1 MGPRWGSAGC
11 IGANIED
18 VSESAQSFPRRWAR
32 TRRFSL
38 GEPRDIQVSADGGR
52 VAFLRSQGPE
62 DPLNCLWVLD
72 VDTGEERLIFDP
84 RRAVAGRGQPADE
97 PSEVG
102 RSHLADE
109 PSEAGRG
116 QLSDGPNEADRGQL
130 PDGSRETDSD
140 GLADES
146 DLPAAERARRER
158 VRETGEGVVS
168 YDADPGLAAAVFAL
182 GGSLWR
188 ADLGTG
194 SSTALPARPGAF
206 DPRLSPDGRRVAYGC
221 GSGLRVVD
229 EHGADRWVID
239 EPVGAVTW
247 GRAELVAAEEMDRT
261 RGFWWSPD
269 SKRLIVQRTDEARV
283 QMWWISSPADPGL
296 APAEIR
302 YPAAGTA
309 NAEVALAI
317 FNLEDNSRVDVAWA
331 AASDGTAVTGPAGAP
346 AAPDP
351 DGTPDAG
358 SAGAPAAA
366 GLVGD
371 PADGDARWEYLAGVD
386 WSADGLVLVVQSR
399 DQRRLAVLDVDPD
412 TGACRCRYTVA
423 DDCWVDL
430 APGAFRLAA
439 GKLVTV
445 EDRGS
450 SRRLCADGRT
460 LTPDGVQVRR
470 VVAADEAGAVVTAST
485 DPADVQVARVS
496 WEGELEWLTEGP
508 GVNGAAAGGGT
519 AVLVRRSLEHPG
531 SVVTV
536 RSDRAADRVIASRA
550 AASGLDHNV
559 KIVAL
564 GPRSLTAAVV
574 LPAAAGAADRLPV
587 LVDPYGGPHAQR
599 VMRSRALFDVPQ
611 WFAEQGFAVVIV
623 DGRGTPGRGPEFER
637 AVRGDLAGPVLQDQI
652 DGLEAAAARD
662 PRLDLSR
669 VAIRGWSFGGYL
681 AALAVLRRPDVF
693 HAAVAGA
700 PVTDW
705 RLYDTHYTERY
716 LGHPA
721 AEPANYDRTDL
732 TPAAPGL
739 ERPLLLVHG
748 LADDNV
754 AAAHT
759 LRLSR
764 ALLEAGRPHT
774 VLPLSGVTHMTPQEK
789 VAENLLLQELHFL
802 QTALR
807 LEQR

>member
-1 MGPRWGSAGC
+1 M
-11 IGANIED
+11 
-18 VSESAQSFPRRWAR
+18 SESAQSFPRRWAR

-38 GEPRDIQVSADGGR
+38 GEPRDIKVSADGGR

-84 RRAVAGRGQPADE
+84 RQTVGGRDQ
-97 PSEVG
+97 
-102 RSHLADE
+102 LADE
-109 PSEAGRG
+109 PRENDRDRLADGPGEAGRD
-116 QLSDGPNEADRGQL
+116 QF
-130 PDGSRETDSD
+130 
-140 GLADES
+140 ADEP
-146 DLPAAERARRER
+146 DLPEAERARRER

-168 YDADPGLAAAVFAL
+168 YDADSGLAVAVFAL

-188 ADLGTG
+188 ADLDTG
-194 SSTALPARPGAF
+194 SATALPARPGAF
-206 DPRLSPDGRRVAYGC
+206 DPRLSPDGRRVAYGS

-239 EPVGAVTW
+239 EPVGTVTW
-247 GRAELVAAEEMDRT
+247 GRAELVAAEEMGRT

-269 SKRLIVQRTDEARV
+269 STRLIVQRTDEARV
-283 QMWWISSPADPGL
+283 QTRWISSPADPGL
-296 APAEIR
+296 TPAEIR

-309 NAEVALAI
+309 NAEVTLAI
-317 FNLEDNSRVDVAWA
+317 FNLEDGSRVDVDWA
-331 AASDGTAVTGPAGAP
+331 AALGAGA
-346 AAPDP
+346 AE
-351 DGTPDAG
+351 TN
-358 SAGAPAAA
+358 AGAAGGHDSAARDP
-366 GLVGD
+366 VDGD
-371 PADGDARWEYLAGVD
+371 PGEGSGRWEYLAGVD
-386 WSADGLVLVVQSR
+386 WSADGLVLTVQSR
-399 DQRRLAVLDVDPD
+399 DQWRLAVLDVDPD
-412 TGACRCRYTVA
+412 TGACRLRHTVS

-430 APGAFRLAA
+430 VPGAFRLAA
-439 GKLVTV
+439 GRLVTV

-450 SRRLCADGRT
+450 SRRLCADGRA
-460 LTPDGVQVRR
+460 LTPHGVQVRR
-470 VVAADEAGAVVTAST
+470 VVAADETGTVVTAST
-485 DPADVQVARVS
+485 DPADVQVVRVS
-496 WEGELEWLTEGP
+496 WEGDLEWLTEGP
-508 GVNGAAAGGGT
+508 GVNGAAASGDT

-536 RSDRAADRVIASRA
+536 RSDRAADRVIANQA

-559 KIVAL
+559 EIVAL

-611 WFAEQGFAVVIV
+611 WFADQGFAVVIV

-637 AVRGDLAGPVLQDQI
+637 AVWGDLAGPVLQDQI

-716 LGHPA
+716 LGHPD

-739 ERPLLLVHG
+739 ERPLLLIHG

-789 VAENLLLQELHFL
+789 VAENLLLRELHFL
-802 QTALR
+802 QTALSPR
-807 LEQR
+807 

>member
-1 MGPRWGSAGC
+1 MGPRWGSDGG
-11 IGANIED
+11 IGANIGD

-38 GEPRDIQVSADGGR
+38 GEPRDIKVSADGGR

-84 RRAVAGRGQPADE
+84 RQAVG
-97 PSEVG
+97 
-102 RSHLADE
+102 
-109 PSEAGRG
+109 GRG
-116 QLSDGPNEADRGQL
+116 QL
-130 PDGSRETDSD
+130 TD
-140 GLADES
+140 EP

-168 YDADPGLAAAVFAL
+168 YDADSGLAVAVFAL

-188 ADLGTG
+188 ADLDTG
-194 SSTALPARPGAF
+194 SATALRARPGSF
-206 DPRLSPDGRRVAYGC
+206 DPRLSPDGRRVAYGS

-247 GRAELVAAEEMDRT
+247 GRAELVAAEEMGRT

-269 SKRLIVQRTDEARV
+269 STRLIVQRTDETPV
-283 QMWWISSPADPGL
+283 QTWWISSPADPDL
-296 APAEIR
+296 TPAEIR

-309 NAEVALAI
+309 NAEVTLAI
-317 FNLEDNSRVDVAWA
+317 FNLEDGSRVDVDWPA
-331 AASDGTAVTGPAGAP
+331 APDGTAVAGPAGAP
-346 AAPDP
+346 SAPDS
-351 DGTPDAG
+351 DRTPGAR
-358 SAGAPAAA
+358 SAGVSAAA

-371 PADGDARWEYLAGVD
+371 PVEGSGGWEYLAGVD

-399 DQRRLAVLDVDPD
+399 DQRQLAVLDVDPD
-412 TGACRCRYTVA
+412 TGACRLRRLVS

-430 APGAFRLAA
+430 VPGAFRLAA
-439 GKLVTV
+439 GRLVTV

-450 SRRLCADGRT
+450 SRRLCAGGRA
-460 LTPDGVQVRR
+460 LTPHGVQVRR
-470 VVAADEAGAVVTAST
+470 VVAADEAGTVVTAST
-485 DPADVQVARVS
+485 GPTDVQVARVS
-496 WEGELEWLTEGP
+496 WEGDLEWLTEGP
-508 GVNGAAAGGGT
+508 GVNGAAAGGDT

-536 RSDRAADRVIASRA
+536 RSDRAADRVIANRA

-559 KIVAL
+559 EIVAL
-564 GPRSLTAAVV
+564 GSRSLTAAVV
-574 LPAAAGAADRLPV
+574 LPASAGADDRLPV

-599 VMRSRALFDVPQ
+599 VMWSRALFDVPQ

-716 LGHPA
+716 LGHPD

-739 ERPLLLVHG
+739 ERPLLLIHG

-774 VLPLSGVTHMTPQEK
+774 VLPLSGVTHMTPQKK
-789 VAENLLLQELHFL
+789 VAENLLLRELHFL
-802 QTALR
+802 QTALSPR
-807 LEQR
+807 

>member
-1 MGPRWGSAGC
+1 M
-11 IGANIED
+11 
-18 VSESAQSFPRRWAR
+18 SESAQSFPRRWAR

-38 GEPRDIQVSADGGR
+38 GEPRDIKVSADGGR
-52 VAFLRSQGPE
+52 VVFLRSQGPE

-72 VDTGEERLIFDP
+72 VDTGEERLVFDP
-84 RRAVAGRGQPADE
+84 RQAVGGRDQ
-97 PSEVG
+97 
-102 RSHLADE
+102 LADE
-109 PSEAGRG
+109 P
-116 QLSDGPNEADRGQL
+116 
-130 PDGSRETDSD
+130 
-140 GLADES
+140 

-158 VRETGEGVVS
+158 VREMGEGVVS
-168 YDADPGLAAAVFAL
+168 YDADPGLTAAVFAL
-182 GGSLWR
+182 GGSLLR
-188 ADLGTG
+188 VDLDTG
-194 SSTALPARPGAF
+194 LATALRARPGAF
-206 DPRLSPDGRRVAYGC
+206 DPRLSPDGRRVAYGS
-221 GSGLRVVD
+221 GSGLRVID
-229 EHGADRWVID
+229 GDGHDRWVID

-247 GRAELVAAEEMDRT
+247 GRAELVAAEEMGRT

-269 SKRLIVQRTDEARV
+269 STRLIVQRTDETPV
-283 QMWWISSPADPGL
+283 QTWWISSPADPDL
-296 APAEIR
+296 TPAEIR

-317 FNLEDNSRVDVAWA
+317 FNLEDGSRVDVDWA
-331 AASDGTAVTGPAGAP
+331 AAP
-346 AAPDP
+346 
-351 DGTPDAG
+351 
-358 SAGAPAAA
+358 
-366 GLVGD
+366 
-371 PADGDARWEYLAGVD
+371 DGDARWEYLAGVD
-386 WSADGLVLVVQSR
+386 WSADGLVLTVQSR
-399 DQRRLAVLDVDPD
+399 DQRQLAVLDVDPA
-412 TGACRCRYTVA
+412 TGACSRRYTVV

-430 APGAFRLAA
+430 VPGAFRLAA
-439 GKLVTV
+439 GRLVTV

-450 SRRLCADGRT
+450 SRRLCADGRA
-460 LTPDGVQVRR
+460 LTPHGVQVRR
-470 VVAADEAGAVVTAST
+470 VVAADEAGTVVTAST
-485 DPADVQVARVS
+485 DPADVQVVRVS
-496 WEGELEWLTEGP
+496 WEGDLEWLTEGP
-508 GVNGAAAGGGT
+508 GVNGAVVGGGGT
-519 AVLVRRSLEHPG
+519 AVLARRSLEHPG

-536 RSDRAADRVIASRA
+536 RSDRAADRVIANQA

-559 KIVAL
+559 EIIAL

-574 LPAAAGAADRLPV
+574 LPAAAGPADRLPV

-599 VMRSRALFDVPQ
+599 VMRSRGLFDVPQ

-716 LGHPA
+716 LGHPD

-739 ERPLLLVHG
+739 ERPLLLIHG

-789 VAENLLLQELHFL
+789 VAENLLFLELHFL
-802 QTALR
+802 QTALDPR
-807 LEQR
+807 

>member
-38 GEPRDIQVSADGGR
+38 GEPRDIRVSADGAR

-72 VDTGEERLIFDP
+72 VDTGEERLVFNP
-84 RRAVAGRGQPADE
+84 RRPVGGGGQIADELGETSRGQIA
-97 PSEVG
+97 
-102 RSHLADE
+102 
-109 PSEAGRG
+109 
-116 QLSDGPNEADRGQL
+116 
-130 PDGSRETDSD
+130 DGSSETDRD
-140 GLADES
+140 RLADES

-168 YDADPGLAAAVFAL
+168 YDADLGLAAAVFAL
-182 GGSLWR
+182 GGSLWQ

-239 EPVGAVTW
+239 EPVVAVTW
-247 GRAELVAAEEMDRT
+247 GRAELVAAEEMGRT

-269 SKRLIVQRTDEARV
+269 SKRLIVQRTDEAQV
-283 QMWWISSPADPGL
+283 QTWWISSPADPHQ

-317 FNLEDNSRVDVAWA
+317 FNLEDGSRVDVDWA
-331 AASDGTAVTGPAGAP
+331 AATDGTAVAGPAGTPTVP
-346 AAPDP
+346 AP
-351 DGTPDAG
+351 DGTPGAG
-358 SAGAPAAA
+358 SAGASSASE
-366 GLVGD
+366 GSG
-371 PADGDARWEYLAGVD
+371 RWEYLAGVD
-386 WSADGLVLVVQSR
+386 WSADGLMLTVQSR

-412 TGACRCRYTVA
+412 TGTCRCCYTVA

-450 SRRLCADGRT
+450 SRRLCADGQP

-508 GVNGAAAGGGT
+508 GVNGASAGGGT
-519 AVLVRRSLEHPG
+519 AVLMRRSLDHPG

-559 KIVAL
+559 EIVAL

-574 LPAAAGAADRLPV
+574 LPAAAGEVDRLPV

-693 HAAVAGA
+693 YAAVAGA

-774 VLPLSGVTHMTPQEK
+774 VLPLSGVTHMTPQAK

-807 LEQR
+807 

>member
-1 MGPRWGSAGC
+1 M
-11 IGANIED
+11 
-18 VSESAQSFPRRWAR
+18 SESAQSFPRRWAR

-38 GEPRDIQVSADGGR
+38 GEPRDFRVSADGRR

-62 DPLNCLWVLD
+62 DPVNCLWVLD
-72 VDTGEERLIFDP
+72 VATGEERLVFDP
-84 RRAVAGRGQPADE
+84 RQIVGRGPGVA
-97 PSEVG
+97 
-102 RSHLADE
+102 
-109 PSEAGRG
+109 EAGPTG
-116 QLSDGPNEADRGQL
+116 DAADADGVGAD
-130 PDGSRETDSD
+130 
-140 GLADES
+140 ADAGAGVD
-146 DLPAAERARRER
+146 DLPLAERARRER
-158 VRETGEGVVS
+158 VRETGEGVVA
-168 YDADPGLAAAVFAL
+168 YDADPALTAAVFAL
-182 GGSLWR
+182 GGSLCR
-188 ADLGTG
+188 VDLDTG
-194 SSTALPARPGAF
+194 LATALPARPDAF
-206 DPRLSPDGRRVAYGC
+206 DPRLSPDGRRVAYGS

-239 EPVGAVTW
+239 EPGGAVTW
-247 GRAELVAAEEMDRT
+247 GRAELVAAEEMGRT

-269 SKRLIVQRTDEARV
+269 SRRLIVQRTDEAGV
-283 QMWWISSPADPGL
+283 ESWWISALADPHL
-296 APAEIR
+296 TPTEIR

-309 NAEVALAI
+309 NAEVALAV
-317 FNLEDNSRVDVAWA
+317 FDLEDSSRVNVRWA
-331 AASDGTAVTGPAGAP
+331 ADVGDVPAGVAGAGASGEADAEPEPQFVGDDRSPAGAG
-346 AAPDP
+346 AS
-351 DGTPDAG
+351 GE
-358 SAGAPAAA
+358 AGACSASS
-366 GLVGD
+366 GEM
-371 PADGDARWEYLAGVD
+371 ARWEYLAGVD
-386 WSADGLVLVVQSR
+386 WTEDGLVLAVQSR
-399 DQRRLAVLDVDPD
+399 DQRQLAVLDADPG
-412 TGACRCRYTVA
+412 TGACRRRYTVA
-423 DDCWVDL
+423 DDWWVDL
-430 APGAFRLAA
+430 VPGAFRLAA

-450 SRRLCADGRT
+450 SRRLCADGRA

-470 VVAADEAGAVVTAST
+470 VVAADESGAVVTASA
-485 DPADVQVARVS
+485 DPADVHVARVS

-508 GVNGAAAGGGT
+508 GVNGAAVGGDT

-531 SVVTV
+531 SAVTV
-536 RSDRAADRVIASRA
+536 RSDLAPDQVVANRAAS
-550 AASGLDHNV
+550 SGLDHNV
-559 KIVAL
+559 EIVAL
-564 GPRSLTAAVV
+564 GPRSLAAAVV
-574 LPAAAGAADRLPV
+574 LPAGAGPDDRLPV

-599 VMRSRALFDVPQ
+599 VMRSRAMFEVPQ

-662 PRLDLSR
+662 RRLDLSR

-716 LGHPA
+716 LGHPDT
-721 AEPANYDRTDL
+721 EPANYDRTDL
-732 TPAAPGL
+732 TAAAAGL
-739 ERPLLLVHG
+739 QRPLLLMHG

-754 AAAHT
+754 VAAHT
-759 LRLSR
+759 LRLSQ

-789 VAENLLLQELHFL
+789 VAENLLLLELNFL

-807 LEQR
+807 LAPSL

>member
-1 MGPRWGSAGC
+1 MGPRWGSARS
-11 IGANIED
+11 IGANIGD

-38 GEPRDIQVSADGGR
+38 GEPRDFQVSADGRR

-62 DPLNCLWVLD
+62 DPVNCLWVLD
-72 VDTGEERLIFDP
+72 VATGGERLVFDP
-84 RRAVAGRGQPADE
+84 RQAGHG
-97 PSEVG
+97 
-102 RSHLADE
+102 
-109 PSEAGRG
+109 
-116 QLSDGPNEADRGQL
+116 
-130 PDGSRETDSD
+130 
-140 GLADES
+140 S
-146 DLPAAERARRER
+146 DLPLAERARRER

-168 YDADPGLAAAVFAL
+168 YDTDSALAVAVFAF
-182 GGSLWR
+182 GGPLWR
-188 ADLGTG
+188 VDLDTG
-194 SSTALPARPGAF
+194 SATTLPARPSAF
-206 DPRLSPDGRRVAYGC
+206 DPRLSPDGQRVAYGS
-221 GSGLRVVD
+221 GSGLRVTD
-229 EHGADRWVID
+229 EHGDRWVID
-239 EPVGAVTW
+239 EPGGAVTW
-247 GRAELVAAEEMDRT
+247 GRAELVAAEEMGRT

-269 SKRLIVQRTDEARV
+269 SRRLIVQRTDEAGV
-283 QMWWISSPADPGL
+283 ESWWLSAPADPHL
-296 APAEIR
+296 TPTEIR

-309 NAEVALAI
+309 NAEVALAV
-317 FNLEDNSRVDVAWA
+317 FDLEDGSRVNVRWA
-331 AASDGTAVTGPAGAP
+331 AD
-346 AAPDP
+346 
-351 DGTPDAG
+351 
-358 SAGAPAAA
+358 SAG
-366 GLVGD
+366 V
-371 PADGDARWEYLAGVD
+371 ARWEYLAGVD
-386 WSADGLVLVVQSR
+386 WTEDGLVLAVQSR
-399 DQRRLAVLDVDPD
+399 DQRQLAVLDADPG
-412 TGACRCRYTVA
+412 TGACRRRYTVA
-423 DDCWVDL
+423 DDYWVDL
-430 APGAFRLAA
+430 VPGAFRLAA

-445 EDRGS
+445 EGRWS
-450 SRRLCADGRT
+450 SRRLCADGRA

-470 VVAADEAGAVVTAST
+470 VVAADESGAVVTASA
-485 DPADVQVARVS
+485 DPADVHVARVS

-508 GVNGAAAGGGT
+508 GVNGAAVGGDT
-519 AVLVRRSLEHPG
+519 AVLVQRSLEHPG
-531 SVVTV
+531 SAVTV
-536 RSDRAADRVIASRA
+536 RSDRGPDRVVANRA

-559 KIVAL
+559 EIVAL
-564 GPRSLTAAVV
+564 GPRSLAAAVV
-574 LPAAAGAADRLPV
+574 LPADAGPNDRLPV

-599 VMRSRALFDVPQ
+599 VMRSRAMFEVPQ

-662 PRLDLSR
+662 SRLDLSR

-681 AALAVLRRPDVF
+681 AALAVLHRPDVF

-716 LGHPA
+716 LGHPD

-732 TPAAPGL
+732 TAAAAGL
-739 ERPLLLVHG
+739 ERPLLLMHG

-754 AAAHT
+754 VAAHT

-789 VAENLLLQELHFL
+789 VAENLLLLERDFL

-807 LEQR
+807 LAPSL

>member
-1 MGPRWGSAGC
+1 MGPRWGSARS
-11 IGANIED
+11 IGANIGD

-38 GEPRDIQVSADGGR
+38 GEPRDFQVSADGCR

-62 DPLNCLWVLD
+62 DPVNCLWALD
-72 VDTGEERLIFDP
+72 VTTGEERLVFDP
-84 RRAVAGRGQPADE
+84 RQAGRGP
-97 PSEVG
+97 
-102 RSHLADE
+102 
-109 PSEAGRG
+109 
-116 QLSDGPNEADRGQL
+116 
-130 PDGSRETDSD
+130 
-140 GLADES
+140 
-146 DLPAAERARRER
+146 DLPPAERARRER

-168 YDADPGLAAAVFAL
+168 YDADPALTAAVFAL
-182 GGSLWR
+182 GGSLCR
-188 ADLGTG
+188 VDLDTG
-194 SSTALPARPGAF
+194 LATALSARPNAF
-206 DPRLSPDGRRVAYGC
+206 DPRLSPDGRRVAYGS
-221 GSGLRVVD
+221 GSGLRVTD
-229 EHGADRWVID
+229 EHGDRWVID
-239 EPVGAVTW
+239 EPGGAVTW
-247 GRAELVAAEEMDRT
+247 GRAELVAAEEMGRT

-269 SKRLIVQRTDEARV
+269 SRRLIVQRTDEAGV
-283 QMWWISSPADPGL
+283 ESWWLSAPADPHL
-296 APAEIR
+296 TPTEIR

-309 NAEVALAI
+309 NAEVALAV
-317 FNLEDNSRVDVAWA
+317 FDLEDGSRVDVHWA
-331 AASDGTAVTGPAGAP
+331 AALAGGALDGGVGGVETGTGGDAIDSAAGDGAAGAN
-346 AAPDP
+346 A
-351 DGTPDAG
+351 
-358 SAGAPAAA
+358 
-366 GLVGD
+366 GD
-371 PADGDARWEYLAGVD
+371 PAFEARHRGPVGAGDGAASADAGDSGAGSGGEVARWEYLAGVD
-386 WSADGLVLVVQSR
+386 WTEDGLVLAVQSR
-399 DQRRLAVLDVDPD
+399 DQRRLAVLDADPD
-412 TGACRCRYTVA
+412 TGACRHRYRVA

-430 APGAFRLAA
+430 VPGAFRLAA
-439 GKLVTV
+439 GKLVTM

-450 SRRLCADGRT
+450 SRRLCADGQA

-470 VVAADEAGAVVTAST
+470 VVAADESGAVVTASA
-485 DPADVQVARVS
+485 DPVDVHVARVP

-508 GVNGAAAGGGT
+508 GVNGAAVGGTT
-519 AVLVRRSLEHPG
+519 AVLVQRSLAHPG
-531 SVVTV
+531 SAVTV
-536 RSDRAADRVIASRA
+536 RSDLAPDRVVANRA

-559 KIVAL
+559 EFVAL
-564 GPRSLTAAVV
+564 GPRSLAAAVV
-574 LPAAAGAADRLPV
+574 LPVGAGPDDRLPV

-599 VMRSRALFDVPQ
+599 VMRSRAMFEVPQ

-716 LGHPA
+716 LGHPDT
-721 AEPANYDRTDL
+721 EPANYDRTDL
-732 TPAAPGL
+732 TAATAGL
-739 ERPLLLVHG
+739 QRPLLLMHG

-754 AAAHT
+754 VAAHT
-759 LRLSR
+759 LKLSR

-789 VAENLLLQELHFL
+789 VAENLLLLELNFL

-807 LEQR
+807 LPSP

>member
-1 MGPRWGSAGC
+1 M
-11 IGANIED
+11 
-18 VSESAQSFPRRWAR
+18 SESAQSFPRRWAR

-38 GEPRDIQVSADGGR
+38 GEPRDFRVSADGRR
-52 VAFLRSQGPE
+52 VVFLRSQGPE
-62 DPLNCLWVLD
+62 DPVNCLWVLD
-72 VDTGEERLIFDP
+72 VATGKERLVFDP
-84 RRAVAGRGQPADE
+84 GRAGHGPSSAAEAGPAGVAADAGVADSGVGADADGVETVAGVD
-97 PSEVG
+97 
-102 RSHLADE
+102 
-109 PSEAGRG
+109 
-116 QLSDGPNEADRGQL
+116 
-130 PDGSRETDSD
+130 
-140 GLADES
+140 
-146 DLPAAERARRER
+146 DLPPAERARRER

-168 YDADPGLAAAVFAL
+168 YDADPALAAAVFAF

-188 ADLGTG
+188 VDLDTG
-194 SSTALPARPGAF
+194 SATALPARPDTF
-206 DPRLSPDGRRVAYGC
+206 DPRLSPDGRRVAYGS
-221 GSGLRVVD
+221 GSGLRVTD
-229 EHGADRWVID
+229 KHGDRWVID

-247 GRAELVAAEEMDRT
+247 GRAELVAAEEMGRT

-269 SKRLIVQRTDEARV
+269 SRRLIVQRTDETRV
-283 QMWWISSPADPGL
+283 ESWWISAPADPHL
-296 APAEIR
+296 APTEIR

-309 NAEVALAI
+309 NAEVALAV
-317 FNLEDNSRVDVAWA
+317 FDLEDGSRVNVHWTAAFAGGALDGDVGSVGGVETRTGGDAIDSA
-331 AASDGTAVTGPAGAP
+331 AGDGAAGAN
-346 AAPDP
+346 
-351 DGTPDAG
+351 AG
-358 SAGAPAAA
+358 DSGAGP
-366 GLVGD
+366 GGEM
-371 PADGDARWEYLAGVD
+371 ARWEYLAGVD
-386 WSADGLVLVVQSR
+386 WTEDGLVLAVQSR
-399 DQRRLAVLDVDPD
+399 DQRQLAVLDADP
-412 TGACRCRYTVA
+412 GSGVCRRRYTVA

-430 APGAFRLAA
+430 VPGAFRLAA

-450 SRRLCADGRT
+450 SRRLCADGRA

-470 VVAADEAGAVVTAST
+470 VVAADESGAVVTASA
-485 DPADVQVARVS
+485 DPADVHVARVS

-508 GVNGAAAGGGT
+508 GLNGAAVGGDT
-519 AVLVRRSLEHPG
+519 AVLVQRSLEHPG
-531 SVVTV
+531 STVTV
-536 RSDRAADRVIASRA
+536 RSDRAPDRVVANRA
-550 AASGLDHNV
+550 AASRLDHNV
-559 KIVAL
+559 EIVAL

-574 LPAAAGAADRLPV
+574 LPTGASPDDRLPV

-599 VMRSRALFDVPQ
+599 VMRSRAMFEVPQ

-716 LGHPA
+716 LGHPDT
-721 AEPANYDRTDL
+721 EPANYDHTDL
-732 TPAAPGL
+732 TTAAAGL
-739 ERPLLLVHG
+739 QRPLLLMHG

-754 AAAHT
+754 VAAHT
-759 LRLSR
+759 LRLSQ

-789 VAENLLLQELHFL
+789 IAENLLLLELNFL

-807 LEQR
+807 RPPSL

>member
-1 MGPRWGSAGC
+1 M
-11 IGANIED
+11 
-18 VSESAQSFPRRWAR
+18 SEPAQSFPRRWAR

-38 GEPRDIQVSADGGR
+38 GEPRDIRVSADGRR

-62 DPLNCLWVLD
+62 DPVNCLWVMD
-72 VDTGEERLIFDP
+72 VARGEERLVFDP
-84 RRAVAGRGQPADE
+84 RQAGRHSDE
-97 PSEVG
+97 P
-102 RSHLADE
+102 
-109 PSEAGRG
+109 
-116 QLSDGPNEADRGQL
+116 
-130 PDGSRETDSD
+130 
-140 GLADES
+140 

-158 VRETGEGVVS
+158 VRETGGGVVS
-168 YDADPGLAAAVFAL
+168 YDSDPALGAAVFAL

-188 ADLGTG
+188 VDLDTG
-194 SSTALPARPGAF
+194 SAAALPARPDAF
-206 DPRLSPDGRRVAYGC
+206 DPRLSPDGRRVAYGS
-221 GSGLRVVD
+221 GSGLRVTD
-229 EHGADRWVID
+229 EHGDRWVID

-247 GRAELVAAEEMDRT
+247 GRAELMAAEEMGRT
-261 RGFWWSPD
+261 RGFWWAPD
-269 SKRLIVQRTDEARV
+269 SRRLIVQRTDEARV
-283 QMWWISSPADPGL
+283 GSWWIPSPADPHL
-296 APAEIR
+296 APTEIR

-309 NAEVALAI
+309 NAEVALAV
-317 FNLEDNSRVDVAWA
+317 FDLEDGSRVDVTWA
-331 AASDGTAVTGPAGAP
+331 TALADGVGGASDGHVDGASGTGGGASDGIVDGAPSAEAGA
-346 AAPDP
+346 
-351 DGTPDAG
+351 GG
-358 SAGAPAAA
+358 EAA
-366 GLVGD
+366 G
-371 PADGDARWEYLAGVD
+371 WEYLAGVD
-386 WSADGLVLVVQSR
+386 WTEDGLALVVQSR
-399 DQRRLAVLDVDPD
+399 DQRQLAVLDADPD
-412 TGACRCRYTVA
+412 TGACRRRYTVA

-430 APGAFRLAA
+430 VPGAFRLAA

-450 SRRLCADGRT
+450 SRWLCADGRA

-470 VVAADEAGAVVTAST
+470 VVATDESGAVVTASA
-485 DPADVQVARVS
+485 DPADVHVARVS

-508 GVNGAAAGGGT
+508 GVNGAAVGGGT
-519 AVLVRRSLEHPG
+519 AVLVQRSLTHPG
-531 SVVTV
+531 SAVTV
-536 RSDRAADRVIASRA
+536 RSDRGPDRVVANRA

-559 KIVAL
+559 EIVSL

-574 LPAAAGAADRLPV
+574 LPVGAAPDARLPV

-599 VMRSRALFDVPQ
+599 VMRSRALFEVPQ

-662 PRLDLSR
+662 RRLDLSR

-681 AALAVLRRPDVF
+681 AALAVLRRPDIF

-700 PVTDW
+700 PVVDW

-716 LGHPA
+716 LGHPD

-732 TPAAPGL
+732 TAAAAVL

-774 VLPLSGVTHMTPQEK
+774 VLPLSGVTHMASQEK
-789 VAENLLLQELHFL
+789 VAENLLLLELDFL
-802 QTALR
+802 QTALH
-807 LEQR
+807 LAPGPPS

>member
-1 MGPRWGSAGC
+1 M
-11 IGANIED
+11 
-18 VSESAQSFPRRWAR
+18 SESAQSFPRRWAR

-38 GEPRDIQVSADGGR
+38 GEPRDIKVSADGGR

-62 DPLNCLWVLD
+62 DPVNCLWVLD
-72 VDTGEERLIFDP
+72 VDTGEERLVFDP
-84 RRAVAGRGQPADE
+84 RQAVGGRDQLTDESRENDRDRFADGPGEAGRDQFADE
-97 PSEVG
+97 P
-102 RSHLADE
+102 
-109 PSEAGRG
+109 
-116 QLSDGPNEADRGQL
+116 
-130 PDGSRETDSD
+130 
-140 GLADES
+140 
-146 DLPAAERARRER
+146 DLPEAERVRRER

-168 YDADPGLAAAVFAL
+168 FDADTGLAAAVFASS
-182 GGSLWR
+182 GSLWR
-188 ADLGTG
+188 ADLDTG
-194 SSTALPARPGAF
+194 LATALPVRPGAF
-206 DPRLSPDGRRVAYGC
+206 DPRLSPDGRRVAYGS

-247 GRAELVAAEEMDRT
+247 GRAELVAAEEMGRT

-269 SKRLIVQRTDEARV
+269 STRLIVQRTDETPV
-283 QMWWISSPADPGL
+283 QTWWISSPSDPDL
-296 APAEIR
+296 TPAEIR

-309 NAEVALAI
+309 NAEVTLAI
-317 FNLEDNSRVDVAWA
+317 FNLEDGSRVDVDW
-331 AASDGTAVTGPAGAP
+331 P
-346 AAPDP
+346 AAP
-351 DGTPDAG
+351 G
-358 SAGAPAAA
+358 AGAAETNAGAA
-366 GLVGD
+366 GGLDSAARDPVDGD
-371 PADGDARWEYLAGVD
+371 PAEGSGRWEYLAGVD

-399 DQRRLAVLDVDPD
+399 DQRQLAVLDVDPA
-412 TGACRCRYTVA
+412 TGACGRRYTVT

-430 APGAFRLAA
+430 VPGAFRLAA
-439 GKLVTV
+439 GRLVTV

-450 SRRLCADGRT
+450 SRRLCADGRA
-460 LTPDGVQVRR
+460 LTPHGVQVRR
-470 VVAADEAGAVVTAST
+470 VVAADEAGAVVTASI

-496 WEGELEWLTEGP
+496 WEGDLEWLTEGP
-508 GVNGAAAGGGT
+508 GVNGAVADGGT

-536 RSDRAADRVIASRA
+536 RSDRAADRVVASRA

-559 KIVAL
+559 EIIAL

-574 LPAAAGAADRLPV
+574 LPAAAGASDRLPV

-599 VMRSRALFDVPQ
+599 VMRSRALFDIPQ

-716 LGHPA
+716 LGHPD

-732 TPAAPGL
+732 TPAAAGL
-739 ERPLLLVHG
+739 ERPLLLIHG

-789 VAENLLLQELHFL
+789 VAENLLLLELHFL
-802 QTALR
+802 QTALG
-807 LEQR
+807 LPHDEQLINF

>member
-1 MGPRWGSAGC
+1 M
-11 IGANIED
+11 
-18 VSESAQSFPRRWAR
+18 SESAQSFPRRWAR

-38 GEPRDIQVSADGGR
+38 GEPRDIRVSADGGR
-52 VAFLRSQGPE
+52 VVFLRSQGPE

-72 VDTGEERLIFDP
+72 VDTGNERLVFDP
-84 RRAVAGRGQPADE
+84 RRAVGGRGQPADE
-97 PSEVG
+97 PSETSRG
-102 RSHLADE
+102 QIADGSSEADRDRLADE
-109 PSEAGRG
+109 P
-116 QLSDGPNEADRGQL
+116 
-130 PDGSRETDSD
+130 
-140 GLADES
+140 

-168 YDADPGLAAAVFAL
+168 FDADPGLAVAVFAL

-188 ADLGTG
+188 ADLDTGT
-194 SSTALPARPGAF
+194 TIALPARPGAF
-206 DPRLSPDGRRVAYGC
+206 DPRLSPDGRRVAYGS

-247 GRAELVAAEEMDRT
+247 GRAELVAAEEMGRT

-269 SKRLIVQRTDEARV
+269 STRLIVQRTDEARV
-283 QMWWISSPADPGL
+283 QTWWISSPADPHQ
-296 APAEIR
+296 APAELR

-317 FNLEDNSRVDVAWA
+317 FNLKDGNRVDVAWA
-331 AASDGTAVTGPAGAP
+331 TAP
-346 AAPDP
+346 
-351 DGTPDAG
+351 
-358 SAGAPAAA
+358 
-366 GLVGD
+366 
-371 PADGDARWEYLAGVD
+371 DGDARWEYLAGVD
-386 WSADGLVLVVQSR
+386 WSADGLMLAVQSR

-412 TGACRCRYTVA
+412 TGACRRRYTVA

-450 SRRLCADGRT
+450 SRRLCADGRL

-496 WEGELEWLTEGP
+496 WEGDLEWLTEGP

-519 AVLVRRSLEHPG
+519 AVLVRRSLDHPG
-531 SVVTV
+531 SLATV

-559 KIVAL
+559 EIVAL

-611 WFAEQGFAVVIV
+611 WFAEQGFAVVII

-716 LGHPA
+716 LGHPE

-774 VLPLSGVTHMTPQEK
+774 VLPLSGVTHMTPQAK

-807 LEQR
+807 LRRQTP

>member
-1 MGPRWGSAGC
+1 M
-11 IGANIED
+11 
-18 VSESAQSFPRRWAR
+18 SESAQSFPRRWAR

-38 GEPRDIQVSADGGR
+38 GEPRDIKVSADGGR

-84 RRAVAGRGQPADE
+84 RQAVGGRDQLTDEPRENDRDRLADGPGEAGRDQ
-97 PSEVG
+97 
-102 RSHLADE
+102 LADE
-109 PSEAGRG
+109 P
-116 QLSDGPNEADRGQL
+116 DP
-130 PDGSRETDSD
+130 
-140 GLADES
+140 
-146 DLPAAERARRER
+146 PAAERARRER

-168 YDADPGLAAAVFAL
+168 YDADSGLAVAVFAL

-188 ADLGTG
+188 ADLDTG
-194 SSTALPARPGAF
+194 SSAVLPARPGAF
-206 DPRLSPDGRRVAYGC
+206 DPRLSPDGRRVAYGS
-221 GSGLRVVD
+221 GSGLRVID
-229 EHGADRWVID
+229 GDGHDRWVID

-247 GRAELVAAEEMDRT
+247 GRAELVAAEEMGRT

-269 SKRLIVQRTDEARV
+269 STRLIVQRTDETPV
-283 QMWWISSPADPGL
+283 QTWWISSPADPDL
-296 APAEIR
+296 TPAEIH

-317 FNLEDNSRVDVAWA
+317 FNLEDGSRVDVDWA
-331 AASDGTAVTGPAGAP
+331 AAP
-346 AAPDP
+346 
-351 DGTPDAG
+351 
-358 SAGAPAAA
+358 
-366 GLVGD
+366 
-371 PADGDARWEYLAGVD
+371 DGDARWEYLAGVD
-386 WSADGLVLVVQSR
+386 WSADGLVLTVQSR
-399 DQRRLAVLDVDPD
+399 DQWRLAVLDVDPD
-412 TGACRCRYTVA
+412 TGACRLRHTVS

-430 APGAFRLAA
+430 VPGAFRLAA
-439 GKLVTV
+439 GRLVTV

-450 SRRLCADGRT
+450 SRRLCADGRA
-460 LTPDGVQVRR
+460 LTPHGVQVRR

-496 WEGELEWLTEGP
+496 WEGDLEWLTEGP

-519 AVLVRRSLEHPG
+519 AVLMRRSLEHPG

-536 RSDRAADRVIASRA
+536 RSDRAADRVIANRA

-559 KIVAL
+559 EIIAL

-662 PRLDLSR
+662 SRLDLSR

-716 LGHPA
+716 LGHPD

-774 VLPLSGVTHMTPQEK
+774 VLPLSGVTHMTPQKK
-789 VAENLLLQELHFL
+789 VAENLLLRELHFL
-802 QTALR
+802 QTALDPR
-807 LEQR
+807 

>member
-1 MGPRWGSAGC
+1 M
-11 IGANIED
+11 
-18 VSESAQSFPRRWAR
+18 SESAQSFPRRWAR

-38 GEPRDIQVSADGGR
+38 GEPRDIKVSADEGR
-52 VAFLRSQGPE
+52 VVFLRSQGPE

-72 VDTGEERLIFDP
+72 VDIGEERLVFDP
-84 RRAVAGRGQPADE
+84 RRAVGGRDQ
-97 PSEVG
+97 
-102 RSHLADE
+102 LADE
-109 PSEAGRG
+109 PRENDRDRLADGPGEAGRD
-116 QLSDGPNEADRGQL
+116 QL
-130 PDGSRETDSD
+130 TD
-140 GLADES
+140 EP
-146 DLPAAERARRER
+146 DLPEAERARRER

-168 YDADPGLAAAVFAL
+168 FDADTGLAAAVFAL

-188 ADLGTG
+188 ADLDTG
-194 SSTALPARPGAF
+194 SSAVLPARPGAF
-206 DPRLSPDGRRVAYGC
+206 DPRLSPDGRRVAYGS

-247 GRAELVAAEEMDRT
+247 GRAELVAAEEMGRT

-269 SKRLIVQRTDEARV
+269 STRLIVQRTDEARV
-283 QMWWISSPADPGL
+283 QMWWISSPADPDL
-296 APAEIR
+296 TPAEIR

-317 FNLEDNSRVDVAWA
+317 FNLEDGSRVDVDWA
-331 AASDGTAVTGPAGAP
+331 AAPDGTAVAGPAGAP
-346 AAPDP
+346 AAPDLNATP
-351 DGTPDAG
+351 GTG
-358 SAGAPAAA
+358 SAGAPSAPDSDRTPGARSAGVSAAA

-371 PADGDARWEYLAGVD
+371 PVEGSGGWEYLAGVD

-412 TGACRCRYTVA
+412 TGTCRLRYTVV

-430 APGAFRLAA
+430 VPGAFRLAA
-439 GKLVTV
+439 GRLVTV

-450 SRRLCADGRT
+450 SRRLCADGRA

-485 DPADVQVARVS
+485 DPADVQVVRVS
-496 WEGELEWLTEGP
+496 WEGDLEWLTEGP

-519 AVLVRRSLEHPG
+519 AVLVRRSLEHSG

-536 RSDRAADRVIASRA
+536 RSDRAADRVIANRA

-559 KIVAL
+559 EIVAL

-637 AVRGDLAGPVLQDQI
+637 AVRGDLAGPVLLDQI

-716 LGHPA
+716 LGHPD

-764 ALLEAGRPHT
+764 SLLEAGRPHT
-774 VLPLSGVTHMTPQEK
+774 VLPLSGVTHMTPQAK
-789 VAENLLLQELHFL
+789 VAENLLLLEFHFL
-802 QTALR
+802 QTALS
-807 LEQR
+807 LAPHL

>member
-62 DPLNCLWVLD
+62 DPLNCLWALD
-72 VDTGEERLIFDP
+72 VDTGEERLVFNP
-84 RRAVAGRGQPADE
+84 RRPVGGGGQIADELGETSRGQIA
-97 PSEVG
+97 
-102 RSHLADE
+102 
-109 PSEAGRG
+109 
-116 QLSDGPNEADRGQL
+116 
-130 PDGSRETDSD
+130 DGSSETDRD
-140 GLADES
+140 RLADES

-188 ADLGTG
+188 ADLDIG
-194 SSTALPARPGAF
+194 SSSALPARPGAF

-221 GSGLRVVD
+221 GSGLRVID
-229 EHGADRWVID
+229 DDGRDRWVID

-247 GRAELVAAEEMDRT
+247 GRAELVAAEEMGRT

-283 QMWWISSPADPGL
+283 QTWWISSPADPGL
-296 APAEIR
+296 APTEIR

-317 FNLEDNSRVDVAWA
+317 FNLEDDSRVDVAWTA
-331 AASDGTAVTGPAGAP
+331 APDGTAVAGPAGTS

-351 DGTPDAG
+351 DGTPGAG

-412 TGACRCRYTVA
+412 TGACCRRYTVA

-450 SRRLCADGRT
+450 SRRLCADGQP
-460 LTPDGVQVRR
+460 LTSDGVQVRR

-519 AVLVRRSLEHPG
+519 AVLVRRSLEHPS

-559 KIVAL
+559 EIVAL

-611 WFAEQGFAVVIV
+611 WFAEQGFAVVVV

-716 LGHPA
+716 LGHPD

-807 LEQR
+807 

>member
-1 MGPRWGSAGC
+1 MGPRWGSARS
-11 IGANIED
+11 IGANIGD

-38 GEPRDIQVSADGGR
+38 GEPRDFRVSADGCR

-62 DPLNCLWVLD
+62 DPVNCLWVLD
-72 VDTGEERLIFDP
+72 VATGEGRLVFDP
-84 RRAVAGRGQPADE
+84 RQAGRGPGGAAEAGPAGVAADAGAADSGVGADADGVGGEAVAGVD
-97 PSEVG
+97 
-102 RSHLADE
+102 
-109 PSEAGRG
+109 
-116 QLSDGPNEADRGQL
+116 
-130 PDGSRETDSD
+130 
-140 GLADES
+140 
-146 DLPAAERARRER
+146 DLPLAERARRER

-168 YDADPGLAAAVFAL
+168 YDADPALTSAVFAF

-188 ADLGTG
+188 VDLDTG
-194 SSTALPARPGAF
+194 SATALSARPDAF
-206 DPRLSPDGRRVAYGC
+206 DPRLSPDGRRVAYGS
-221 GSGLRVVD
+221 GSGLRVTD
-229 EHGADRWVID
+229 EHGDRWVID

-247 GRAELVAAEEMDRT
+247 GRAELVAAEEMGRT

-269 SKRLIVQRTDEARV
+269 SSRLIVQRTDEAQV
-283 QMWWISSPADPGL
+283 ESWWISAPADPHL
-296 APAEIR
+296 APTEIR

-309 NAEVALAI
+309 NAEVALAVFDI
-317 FNLEDNSRVDVAWA
+317 EDGSRVDVRWA
-331 AASDGTAVTGPAGAP
+331 ADAGGGPAGA
-346 AAPDP
+346 AGANASDS
-351 DGTPDAG
+351 GAG
-358 SAGAPAAA
+358 SGGEA
-366 GLVGD
+366 
-371 PADGDARWEYLAGVD
+371 ARWEYLAGVD
-386 WSADGLVLVVQSR
+386 WTEDGLVLAGQSR
-399 DQRRLAVLDVDPD
+399 DQRQLAILDADPD
-412 TGACRCRYTVA
+412 TGTCRRLYTMA

-430 APGAFRLAA
+430 VPGAFRLAA

-450 SRRLCADGRT
+450 SRRLCADGRA

-470 VVAADEAGAVVTAST
+470 VVAADESGAVVTASA
-485 DPADVQVARVS
+485 DPVDVHVARVS

-508 GVNGAAAGGGT
+508 GVNGAAVGGDT
-519 AVLVRRSLEHPG
+519 AVLVQRSLEHPG
-531 SVVTV
+531 STVTV
-536 RSDRAADRVIASRA
+536 RSDLAPDRVVANRA

-559 KIVAL
+559 EIVAL

-574 LPAAAGAADRLPV
+574 LPTGAGPDDRLPV

-599 VMRSRALFDVPQ
+599 VLRSRAMFEVPQ

-637 AVRGDLAGPVLQDQI
+637 AIRGDLAGPVLQDQI

-681 AALAVLRRPDVF
+681 AALAVLRRPDIF

-716 LGHPA
+716 LGHPDT
-721 AEPANYDRTDL
+721 EPANYDHTDL
-732 TPAAPGL
+732 TTAAAGL
-739 ERPLLLVHG
+739 QRPLLLMHG

-754 AAAHT
+754 VAAHT

-789 VAENLLLQELHFL
+789 VAENLLLLELNFL

-807 LEQR
+807 RPPSL

>member
-1 MGPRWGSAGC
+1 M
-11 IGANIED
+11 
-18 VSESAQSFPRRWAR
+18 SESAQSFPRRWAR

-38 GEPRDIQVSADGGR
+38 GEPRDIKVSADEGR
-52 VAFLRSQGPE
+52 VVFLRSQGPE

-72 VDTGEERLIFDP
+72 VDIGEERLVFDP
-84 RRAVAGRGQPADE
+84 RRAVGGRDQ
-97 PSEVG
+97 
-102 RSHLADE
+102 LADE
-109 PSEAGRG
+109 PRENDRDRLADGPGEAGRD
-116 QLSDGPNEADRGQL
+116 QF
-130 PDGSRETDSD
+130 
-140 GLADES
+140 ADEP
-146 DLPAAERARRER
+146 DLPEAERARRER

-168 YDADPGLAAAVFAL
+168 YDADSGLAVAVFAL

-188 ADLGTG
+188 ADLDTG
-194 SSTALPARPGAF
+194 SATALPARPGAF
-206 DPRLSPDGRRVAYGC
+206 DPRLSPDGRRVAYGS

-239 EPVGAVTW
+239 EPVGTVTW
-247 GRAELVAAEEMDRT
+247 GRAELVAAEEMGRT

-269 SKRLIVQRTDEARV
+269 STRLIVQRTDEARV
-283 QMWWISSPADPGL
+283 QTRWISSPADPGL
-296 APAEIR
+296 TPAEIR

-309 NAEVALAI
+309 NAEVTLAI
-317 FNLEDNSRVDVAWA
+317 FNLEDGSRVDVDWPA
-331 AASDGTAVTGPAGAP
+331 APDGTAVAGPAGAP
-346 AAPDP
+346 AAPDLNATP
-351 DGTPDAG
+351 GTG
-358 SAGAPAAA
+358 SAGASGAA
-366 GLVGD
+366 GLAGD
-371 PADGDARWEYLAGVD
+371 PAEGSGRWEYLAGVD
-386 WSADGLVLVVQSR
+386 WSADGLVLTVQSR

-412 TGACRCRYTVA
+412 TGTCRLRYTVA

-430 APGAFRLAA
+430 VPGAFRLAA
-439 GKLVTV
+439 GRLVTV

-450 SRRLCADGRT
+450 SRRLCADGRA

-485 DPADVQVARVS
+485 DPADVQVVRVS
-496 WEGELEWLTEGP
+496 WEGDLEWLTEGP

-536 RSDRAADRVIASRA
+536 RSDRAADRVIANRA

-559 KIVAL
+559 EIVAL

-623 DGRGTPGRGPEFER
+623 DGRGTPGRGPEFEQ

-652 DGLEAAAARD
+652 DGLDAATARD
-662 PRLDLSR
+662 SRLDLSR

-716 LGHPA
+716 LGHPDT
-721 AEPANYDRTDL
+721 EPANYDRTDL
-732 TPAAPGL
+732 TPAAAGL

-754 AAAHT
+754 SAAHT

-789 VAENLLLQELHFL
+789 VAENLLLLELHFL
-802 QTALR
+802 QTALGLR
-807 LEQR
+807 

>member
-1 MGPRWGSAGC
+1 M
-11 IGANIED
+11 
-18 VSESAQSFPRRWAR
+18 SESAQSFPRRWAR

-38 GEPRDIQVSADGGR
+38 GEPRDIRVSVDGAR

-72 VDTGEERLIFDP
+72 VDIGNERLVFDP
-84 RRAVAGRGQPADE
+84 RQAVGGRGQPT
-97 PSEVG
+97 
-102 RSHLADE
+102 DE
-109 PSEAGRG
+109 PSEAGRD
-116 QLSDGPNEADRGQL
+116 QLLDGSNKADRGQL
-130 PDGSRETDSD
+130 ADGPRETDSD
-140 GLADES
+140 RLADEP

-168 YDADPGLAAAVFAL
+168 FDADLGLAVAVFAL

-188 ADLGTG
+188 ADLDTGTT
-194 SSTALPARPGAF
+194 TALPARPGAF
-206 DPRLSPDGRRVAYGC
+206 DPRLSPDGRRVAYGS
-221 GSGLRVVD
+221 GSGLRVID
-229 EHGADRWVID
+229 GDGHDRWVID

-247 GRAELVAAEEMDRT
+247 GRAELVAAEEMGRT

-269 SKRLIVQRTDEARV
+269 STRLIVQRTDEARV

-296 APAEIR
+296 APTEIR

-317 FNLEDNSRVDVAWA
+317 FNLEDGSRVDVDWSAVPDGTAVAGPAGAPA
-331 AASDGTAVTGPAGAP
+331 APDSDGTAGAGSAGASAVAGPAGAP

-351 DGTPDAG
+351 DETPGAG
-358 SAGAPAAA
+358 SAGASATA

-371 PADGDARWEYLAGVD
+371 FAEGRARWEYLAGVD
-386 WSADGLVLVVQSR
+386 WSADGLVLAVQSR

-412 TGACRCRYTVA
+412 TGACRCRHQVV

-450 SRRLCADGRT
+450 SHRLCADGQA

-470 VVAADEAGAVVTAST
+470 VVAADETGTVVTAST

-496 WEGELEWLTEGP
+496 WEGDLEWLTEDP

-531 SVVTV
+531 SMATV

-559 KIVAL
+559 EIVAL

-574 LPAAAGAADRLPV
+574 LPAAAGEADRLPV

-611 WFAEQGFAVVIV
+611 WFADQGFAVVIV

-716 LGHPA
+716 LGHPD

-732 TPAAPGL
+732 TPAASGL

-807 LEQR
+807 

>member
-1 MGPRWGSAGC
+1 M
-11 IGANIED
+11 
-18 VSESAQSFPRRWAR
+18 SESAQSFPRRWAR

-38 GEPRDIQVSADGGR
+38 GEPRDIKVSADGAR

-62 DPLNCLWVLD
+62 DHLNCLWVLD
-72 VDTGEERLIFDP
+72 VDTGEERLVFDP
-84 RRAVAGRGQPADE
+84 RQAVGGRGQ
-97 PSEVG
+97 
-102 RSHLADE
+102 LADE
-109 PSEAGRG
+109 PRENDRDRLADGPGEAGRD
-116 QLSDGPNEADRGQL
+116 QL
-130 PDGSRETDSD
+130 TD
-140 GLADES
+140 EP
-146 DLPAAERARRER
+146 DLPEAERARRER

-168 YDADPGLAAAVFAL
+168 YDADSGLAVAVFAL

-188 ADLGTG
+188 VDLDTG
-194 SSTALPARPGAF
+194 SATALRARPGAF
-206 DPRLSPDGRRVAYGC
+206 DPRLSPDGRRVAYGS

-247 GRAELVAAEEMDRT
+247 GRAELVAAEEMGRT

-269 SKRLIVQRTDEARV
+269 STRLIVQRTDETPV
-283 QMWWISSPADPGL
+283 QTWWISSPADPDL
-296 APAEIR
+296 TPAEIR

-317 FNLEDNSRVDVAWA
+317 FNLEDSSRVDVAWA
-331 AASDGTAVTGPAGAP
+331 AALGAGA
-346 AAPDP
+346 AE
-351 DGTPDAG
+351 TN
-358 SAGAPAAA
+358 AGAA
-366 GLVGD
+366 GGQDSAVRDHVDGD
-371 PADGDARWEYLAGVD
+371 PGEGSGRWEYLAGVD
-386 WSADGLVLVVQSR
+386 WSADGLALVVQSR

-412 TGACRCRYTVA
+412 SGACRRRYTVV

-430 APGAFRLAA
+430 VPGAFRLAA
-439 GKLVTV
+439 GRLVTV

-450 SRRLCADGRT
+450 SRRLCADGRA

-470 VVAADEAGAVVTAST
+470 VVAADETGAVVTAST
-485 DPADVQVARVS
+485 GPADVQVVRVS

-508 GVNGAAAGGGT
+508 GVNGAAAGGST

-536 RSDRAADRVIASRA
+536 RSDRAADRVIANRA

-559 KIVAL
+559 EIVAL

-574 LPAAAGAADRLPV
+574 LPAAAGPADRLPV

-716 LGHPA
+716 LGHPDT
-721 AEPANYDRTDL
+721 EPANYDRTGL
-732 TPAAPGL
+732 NPAAPGL

-774 VLPLSGVTHMTPQEK
+774 VLPLSGVTHMTPQEE
-789 VAENLLLQELHFL
+789 VAENLLLLELHFL
-802 QTALR
+802 QTALG
-807 LEQR
+807 LTQR